1 MRPTTVYVTI
11 FSCSEVEKIKNN
23 QFYHKIHIPTEN
35 VYFLHI
41 IKGLPQP
48 ARTFFSSKLNE
59 KYELTSNKLLQL
71 LVKVCT
77 SFL

>member
-1 MRPTTVYVTI
+1 MRPTTVYVTL
-11 FSCSEVEKIKNN
+11 FSCSEFEKIKNN
-23 QFYHKIHIPTEN
+23 QFYLRIHIPTEN

-41 IKGLPQP
+41 KKRATPTGPH
-48 ARTFFSSKLNE
+48 FFSSKLNE

-71 LVKVCT
+71 LVKVCA